1 MKKWRSAGTVFLVVM
16 ISMLSG
22 CASGPSFKSIEEIPQ
37 GKGLIY
43 VYREGGIVGSAISYE
58 VFAGTE
64 KIGRLLPGGYLS
76 YFANPG
82 ELEIWA
88 KTEAKGSITLDVKA
102 GETQYVKGSLSVGMF
117 VGRPTL
123 MVVDTQVGQTEIA
136 ECKQN
141 ASK

>member
-1 MKKWRSAGTVFLVVM
+1 MKGFKCAGYAFLLVL
-16 ISMLSG
+16 ISLLAG
-22 CASGPSFKSIEEIPQ
+22 CASGLPFKSVTEIPQ

-43 VYREGGIVGSAISYE
+43 IYRPGSIVGSAVSYE
-58 VFAGTE
+58 IFAGNE
-64 KIGRLLPGGYLS
+64 KIGRLLPGGYLT

-82 ELEIWA
+82 ELELWG

-102 GETQYVKGSLSVGMF
+102 DQTQYVKGSLSVGFF
-117 VGRPTL
+117 VGRPVL
-123 MVVDTQVGQTEIA
+123 MTVEPEVGQQEIT